1 MHEHGVAARYLVIT
15 PLVSPTGMTMH
26 EHGVAAGH
34 MKHVTAEEYVTDTLT
49 HEAG

>member
-1 MHEHGVAARYLVIT
+1 
-15 PLVSPTGMTMH
+15 MH